1 MQLPTNQSSIEQL
14 IRQARA
20 GMKQGQAKIRETVLE
35 KYKEDGIVE
44 LDRFIVTFS
53 EDYHAKESNTREDLM
68 EAWTAEF
75 QGEAKDFNTL
85 ELSELCETSGKLRL
99 MYEFL
104 NQNQEAIGARSR
116 SDKSAKAKKAK
127 AKAKQADKA
136 RRRNRK

>member
-1 MQLPTNQSSIEQL
+1 MQLPTNQNSIEQL

-20 GMKQGQAKIRETVLE
+20 GMKQGQAKIRETILE
-35 KYKEDGIVE
+35 KFNEEGIKT
-44 LDRFIVTFS
+44 LDNFIINFS
-53 EDYHAKESNTREDLM
+53 EEYHAKESNDQEDLM

-75 QGEAKDFNTL
+75 QGEAKDWATL
-85 ELSELCETSGKLRL
+85 ELQELCETSGKLRL

-116 SDKSAKAKKAK
+116 SDKQAKAKKAK
-127 AKAKQADKA
+127 NKAKLADKA